1 MKSNFYPIE
10 FDFTEFDVQ
19 RIPYQDGL
27 LERLRQEHNRTHSFF
42 RRGDYIYIS
51 PGEEGA
57 ETLGRT
63 ARLSIRQEP
72 LVVSSLI
79 KHLFFRAVKR
89 DQPDLQPEFYPFRF
103 AARRRELDLAAD
115 VVPEPLRGV
124 LTFKRITEVQFRQNE
139 SNAGELTF
147 GMLVNHRYKWRL
159 NRTCKDLSETG
170 FDLVGREVIGMQ
182 APEYSD
188 GVVAPEISLLGPVQ
202 RIDGDVAIVL
212 TNEGPA
218 DYPLQDLHLHNSRSN
233 ITAFLAWHIGE
244 SRADTIMRTI
254 KELEV
259 GQLKPNVVMSQ
270 IESLSK
276 WLRRL
281 EYRNQ
286 DAFGFRIS
294 DQNTVTTPTG
304 FSLSEPSLIFD
315 ISKTRQSFYP
325 SQGLNQYGPY
335 SRSVGFS
342 LNAPKVLVV
351 FHRKNASIFTRFL
364 AELRDGIPQHSFFGT
379 GMVNKYRLTSM
390 TYIIEEI
397 GDYSPDAYLAAIDR
411 GIQKLDAA
419 FDLAI
424 METSADFRN
433 LPHVDNPYFRVKS
446 FLYMQGTV
454 VQFIKPETAAN
465 PTYIIDGIAL
475 QLYAKLGGTPWTIPV
490 DQSVDRELVIGIGH
504 TVLRDS
510 RYTGASQTRFVG
522 ISTFFAADGKY
533 LTNSRTRH
541 VPFDEYFATLL
552 SNLKDALDR
561 LSSEYSWSPQDRI
574 RLIFHIFKPIKNL
587 EADVVAQL
595 VNEYPQYDIKFA
607 FVTLAERHP
616 YLLHDDSR
624 TSGKGAYVPSRGYAW
639 PLGLRQCLVQLI
651 GNKEIRN
658 VRHGVPTPVLVSIHE
673 KSTFLDIQY
682 VVQQV
687 FKFSRL
693 SFRNFEPI
701 YTPATLLYANLLT
714 RQLSDLRSIPGW
726 NAGIANSQ
734 LREKKWF
741 L

>member
-19 RIPYQDGL
+19 RVPYEDGL
-27 LERLRQEHNRTHSFF
+27 LDRLRQEYNRTHSFF

-57 ETLGRT
+57 ATLGRT
-63 ARLSIRQEP
+63 ARLSIQEEP
-72 LVVSSLI
+72 QVASSLI
-79 KHLFFRAVKR
+79 KHIFFRAVKKAK
-89 DQPDLQPEFYPFRF
+89 PGLQPEFYPFRF
-103 AARRRELDLAAD
+103 TATKREFDLAAD
-115 VVPEPLRGV
+115 VLHEELRGV
-124 LTFKRITEVQFRQNE
+124 LTFKHITEVQFRKNE
-139 SNAGELTF
+139 SSAGNLTF

-159 NRTCKDLSETG
+159 NRTCQDLAETG

-182 APEYSD
+182 SSEHTD

-202 RIDGDVAIVL
+202 RIDGEVATVL

-218 DYPLQDLHLHNSRSN
+218 DHYLRDLHLHNSRTN
-233 ITAFLAWHIGE
+233 ITAFLSWHVGD
-244 SRADTIMRTI
+244 SRADIMMRAI
-254 KELEV
+254 KDREA
-259 GQLKPNVVMSQ
+259 GKLKPDVVMSQ
-270 IESLSK
+270 IESLSR
-276 WLRRL
+276 WLRQL
-281 EYRNQ
+281 QYRNQ

-294 DQNTVTTPTG
+294 DQNIVTPPAG
-304 FSLSEPSLIFD
+304 FSLGEPSLIFD
-315 ISKTRQSFYP
+315 MSKTRQSFYP
-325 SQGLNQYGPY
+325 SQGLNQHGPY
-335 SRSVGFS
+335 SKSVGFS
-342 LNAPKVLVV
+342 LNAPKILVV
-351 FHRKNASIFTRFL
+351 FHRRNASIFAKFL
-364 AELRDGIPQHSFFGT
+364 SELRDGIPQHQFFGL

-397 GDYSPDAYLAAIDR
+397 GDYSVDAYLAAIER
-411 GIQKLDAA
+411 GLQKLDAA

-433 LPHVDNPYFRVKS
+433 LPHADNPYFRVKS

-465 PTYIIDGIAL
+465 PTYTIDGIAL
-475 QLYAKLGGTPWTIPV
+475 QIYAKLGGTPWTIPV

-504 TVLRDS
+504 TVLRVS
-510 RYTGASQTRFVG
+510 QYAGATQTRFVG

-552 SNLKDALDR
+552 NNLKDALDR
-561 LSSEYSWSPQDRI
+561 FSSEYSWSSQDRI

-595 VNEYPQYDIKFA
+595 VKEYPQYTIKFA

-616 YLLHDDSR
+616 YLLYDDSR

-639 PLGLRQCLVQLI
+639 PLGSRQCLVQLV
-651 GNKEIRN
+651 GNKEMRS

-714 RQLSDLRSIPGW
+714 RQLSDLRGIPGW
-726 NAGIANSQ
+726 NAGTANTQ

>member
-27 LERLRQEHNRTHSFF
+27 LERLRQGHNRTHSFF
-42 RRGDYIYIS
+42 RRGEYIYIS

-57 ETLGRT
+57 ETLGVT
-63 ARLSIRQEP
+63 ARLSIKQEP
-72 LVVSSLI
+72 QVVSSLI

-89 DQPDLQPEFYPFRF
+89 DQPGLQPEFYPFRF
-103 AARRRELDLAAD
+103 AARRRDLDLAAE
-115 VVPEPLRGV
+115 VLPEPLRDV

-139 SNAGELTF
+139 SNGGDLTF

-159 NRTCKDLSETG
+159 SRTCQDLAEAG

-182 APEYSD
+182 SPGYSD
-188 GVVAPEISLLGPVQ
+188 GVVAPEVSLLGPVQ
-202 RIDGDVAIVL
+202 RINGDVATVV
-212 TNEGPA
+212 TNEGLA
-218 DYPLQDLHLHNSRSN
+218 DFSLRDIHLHNSRVN
-233 ITAFLAWHIGE
+233 ITAFLAWHVGAP
-244 SRADTIMRTI
+244 RADIMMRAI

-259 GQLKPNVVMSQ
+259 GQLKPNVVMNQ
-270 IESLSK
+270 IESLSR
-276 WLRRL
+276 WLRQL

-294 DQNTVTTPTG
+294 DRNTVTTPTG
-304 FSLSEPSLIFD
+304 FCLSEPSLIFD
-315 ISKTRQSFYP
+315 ISKTRQSFLP
-325 SQGLNQYGPY
+325 SKGLNDYGPY
-335 SRSVGFS
+335 SRSVGFA
-342 LNAPKVLVV
+342 LNSPKVLVV
-351 FHRKNASIFTRFL
+351 FHRQNASVFSTFL
-364 AELRDGIPQHSFFGT
+364 AQLRDGIPQHSYFSS

-390 TYIIEEI
+390 SYIIEEI
-397 GDYSPDAYLAAIDR
+397 GDYSPESYLAAIDR
-411 GIQKLDAA
+411 GIQRLDST

-424 METSADFRN
+424 LETSADFRN
-433 LPHVDNPYFRVKS
+433 LPPVDNPYFRVKS

-454 VQFIKPETAAN
+454 VQFIKPDTAAN
-465 PTYIIDGIAL
+465 PNFTIDGIAL

-490 DQSVDRELVIGIGH
+490 EQSVDRELVIGVGH
-504 TVLRDS
+504 TILRDS
-510 RYTGASQTRFVG
+510 RYAGASQTRFVG

-541 VPFDEYFATLL
+541 VPFDEYFTTLL
-552 SNLKDALDR
+552 NNLKDTLDR
-561 LSSEYSWSPQDRI
+561 LASEYSWSAQDRI

-587 EADVVAQL
+587 EAEVVAQL

-616 YLLHDDSR
+616 YILHDDSR
-624 TSGKGAYVPSRGYAW
+624 PNGKGAFVPNRGFAW
-639 PLGLRQCLVQLI
+639 PLGSRQCLVQLV

-658 VRHGVPTPVLVSIHE
+658 TRHGLPTPVLVSIHE

-714 RQLSDLRSIPGW
+714 RQLSDLRGIPGW